1 MASNEDS
8 LSLFNLP
15 RLYSH
20 VQLSLENA
28 ILPAE
33 RLSRPPSLDDGL
45 DMETERNL
53 RFLGCQLIQSAS
65 ILLRI
70 PQVAAAAGQVL
81 YQRFYY
87 AKSFVR
93 CNFEHTAMACV
104 YLASKIEET
113 PRRIRDVV
121 NVFHHMKQLQLVEQD
136 RGDCKRL
143 SPMALDHRYVTL
155 KNEVI
160 KAERRVLKELG
171 FCVHVKHPHKLIYVY
186 LKALDALDNTDLL
199 QKAWNYMNDS
209 LRTDVFMRYPPET
222 IACSCVFLAAR
233 SFKIGLPMKRP
244 WWQLFDAK
252 DEDVIEI
259 CNILL
264 NMYAAKPVNWMDL
277 DDRLNQLR
285 DRYLREH
292 AVSKAAQIMSA
303 VTPQHTVVHDQ
314 MEDDNANHQSS
325 DSKKMANGHSG
336 KRTSGGE
343 PSPAPPRHNRRH
355 ESSSPLS
362 DFHEKQSS
370 SSSVKSKHRRRRRS
384 RGHSYGH
391 SHKCSSRDGHVN
403 RRQREE
409 EVRSILGD
417 KYDRRPKSG
426 QRIFRGDI
434 NHRSNQAFV
443 EGKAHSSDGHR

>member
-1 MASNEDS
+1 MHE
-8 LSLFNLP
+8 LVE
-15 RLYSH
+15 R
-20 VQLSLENA
+20 
-28 ILPAE
+28 AE
-33 RLSRPPSLDDGL
+33 RALLSADS
-45 DMETERNL
+45 
-53 RFLGCQLIQSAS
+53 C
-65 ILLRI
+65 
-70 PQVAAAAGQVL
+70 
-81 YQRFYY
+81 
-87 AKSFVR
+87 
-93 CNFEHTAMACV
+93 AM
-104 YLASKIEET
+104 
-113 PRRIRDVV
+113 
-121 NVFHHMKQLQLVEQD
+121 LVQIW
-136 RGDCKRL
+136 L

-325 DSKKMANGHSG
+325 DSVQSPVKGFFAAILTTEATKRSSKAKHTPPMGIDDVGPAAALLRILEFSECQKTAN
-336 KRTSGGE
+336 
-343 PSPAPPRHNRRH
+343 
-355 ESSSPLS
+355 ESSEFGTFRSKKAHTQVDNVVRTFNCYL
-362 DFHEKQSS
+362 
-370 SSSVKSKHRRRRRS
+370 VKKLRYGRFEDE
-384 RGHSYGH
+384 RG
-391 SHKCSSRDGHVN
+391 SSRTLAEVGANQQWRPKDCVLLQQVKTAC
-403 RRQREE
+403 RRQIALRHLAKLEDRTLQRLKA
-409 EVRSILGD
+409 EVDVITKTVKEML
-417 KYDRRPKSG
+417 
-426 QRIFRGDI
+426 Q
-434 NHRSNQAFV
+434 
-443 EGKAHSSDGHR
+443 